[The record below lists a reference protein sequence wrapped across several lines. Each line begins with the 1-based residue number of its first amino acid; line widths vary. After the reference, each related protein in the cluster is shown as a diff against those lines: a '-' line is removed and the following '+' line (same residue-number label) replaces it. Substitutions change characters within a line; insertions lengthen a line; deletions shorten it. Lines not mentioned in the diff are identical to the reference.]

1 MSASN
6 ATWFVGLDVHTQSI
20 VICVVSATGVV
31 LLREKIVARRAA
43 LKAWLDTRIPGGVTA
58 KFALEALA
66 PARWVLLELLER
78 ELEATL
84 VHPYGVK
91 LIVQSKKKSDRVDAF
106 QLADLL
112 RMGRLPAAYV
122 ATPEERELRELVR
135 HRSDLR
141 ASITRS
147 KNRIHAILQE
157 HDEHF
162 DGTDVFG
169 KRGREWLEGIL
180 FESGS
185 TRMRVRQLLQA
196 IDLLDRQMAEVDQAI
211 AAHVAE
217 EPFFELLATIPGVGV
232 ILGAIILAEAGDL
245 RRFKTPHQF
254 AAYTGLV
261 PATWA
266 SGDSRTSG
274 GVTKQGNRLL
284 RYALVQAALQ
294 LCRWSKELK
303 DRYTKLRR
311 RIKKHKAR
319 IAIARRLAVTIWHMA
334 RTGEAFRYQERPPKA
349 EKKAA

>member
-1 MSASN
+1 MNVSN
-6 ATWFVGLDVHTQSI
+6 VTWFVGFDVHTQSI

-31 LLREKIVARRAA
+31 LLREKIVARRSA
-43 LKAWLDTRIPGGVTA
+43 LKTWLDTRIPAGVTA

-66 PARWVLLELLER
+66 PAKWVLLELLER
-78 ELEATL
+78 DLEATL

-112 RMGRLPAAYV
+112 RLGRLPAAYV

-135 HRSDLR
+135 HRADLR
-141 ASITRS
+141 SSMTQK

-157 HDEHF
+157 NDEHF
-162 DGTDVFG
+162 DGSDVFG
-169 KRGREWLEGIL
+169 KRGREWLEGVL
-180 FESGS
+180 FECS
-185 TRMRVRQLLQA
+185 TRMRVRQLVEL
-196 IDLLDRQMAEVDQAI
+196 IDVLDGQLAEVDRAI
-211 AAHVAE
+211 ATHVQE

-232 ILGAIILAEAGDL
+232 ILGAIIRAEAGDI

-266 SGDSRTSG
+266 SADSRTSG

-284 RYALVQAALQ
+284 RYALVQSALQ
-294 LCRWSKELK
+294 LCRWSKEIK
-303 DRYTKLRR
+303 DRYTRLRK

-334 RTGEAFRYQERPPKA
+334 QTGEAFRYQERPLKA
-349 EKKAA
+349 KKTAA